1 MRKAT
6 TILGFVLILA
16 CGGCYESVESGDQY
30 EQFILPDGSEV
41 FLNKYSRI
49 QFKGDFDE
57 ERIVF
62 LEGEA
67 YFKVTSQDAPFLI
80 NTGYGE
86 VLITGTEFNVNSK
99 DGELA
104 VEVDEGSVEINTGKI
119 KKTIHKGERAVTSTA
134 NDISVSK
141 ANGKFK
147 QWLRELEQVPG
158 KAEKKIGESIET
170 GERAV
175 EKGAKKAERQLDKV
189 LK

>member
-1 MRKAT
+1 MRIAT
-6 TILGFVLILA
+6 TIVGFVLILA

-30 EQFILPDGSEV
+30 EQYVLPDGSEV

-49 QFKGDFDE
+49 QFKDDFDE

-67 YFKVTSQDAPFLI
+67 YFQVTAQETPFLI

-104 VEVDEGSVEINTGKI
+104 VEVDEGSVEINTGKV
-119 KKTIHKGERAVTSTA
+119 KKTVHKGERAVTNTA
-134 NDISVSK
+134 NDITISK
-141 ANGKFK
+141 ARGKFNR
-147 QWLRELEQVPG
+147 WLQELKHVLG
-158 KAEKKIGESIET
+158 NAEKKLDKSMKT
-170 GERAV
+170 GEQAV
-175 EKGAKKAERQLDKV
+175 EKGVEKAGQKLDKV